1 MSTQPAS
8 PPRCLQ
14 CNKPLTYMEWFEGDC
29 PKALYRKGGFAMVGH
44 FSPIPGALLPLREG
58 DAPLRDQW
66 GFSLEAEAPRETP

>member
-1 MSTQPAS
+1 MSQEQPAS

-14 CNKPLTYMEWFEGDC
+14 CNEPLTFARWFTEDC
-29 PKALYRKGGFAMVGH
+29 KANTGKRGVIGH
-44 FSPIPGALLPLREG
+44 EPSIPGVLLPLREG